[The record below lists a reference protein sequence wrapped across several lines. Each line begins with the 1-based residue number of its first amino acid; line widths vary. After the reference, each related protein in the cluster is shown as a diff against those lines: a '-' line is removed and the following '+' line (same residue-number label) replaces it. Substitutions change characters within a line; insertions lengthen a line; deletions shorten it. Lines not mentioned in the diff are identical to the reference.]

1 MESLPVTTLEFP
13 ATFIVALPPMII
25 LQSPL
30 ISTLPLF
37 SIISNLLP
45 TILLTFEP
53 SGCSSVKVP
62 VGWAL

>member
-1 MESLPVTTLEFP
+1 MVKVSIENSINIKNAAISNRTLKR
-13 ATFIVALPPMII
+13 
-25 LQSPL
+25 
-30 ISTLPLF
+30 